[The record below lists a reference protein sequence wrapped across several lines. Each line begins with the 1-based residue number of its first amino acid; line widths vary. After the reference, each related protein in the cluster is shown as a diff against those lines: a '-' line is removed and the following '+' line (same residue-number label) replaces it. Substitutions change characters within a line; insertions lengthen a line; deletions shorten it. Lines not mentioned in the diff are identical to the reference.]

1 MPAGLNDAWCPS
13 PPPSVTDEPLPQ
25 TVQPPLPTITAD
37 QVRGELRKTVNAC
50 LKLSKRGEPLQH
62 GFNLSLQLGRVPV
75 LWKTLF
81 FHPSSQE
88 GPPQC
93 AEWLQ
98 ASCLDV
104 TYDDLG
110 MATQGLHSPRQ
121 GKQCWEDYV
130 LWFLQSLHHHPVP
143 PTERQADRDEK
154 GLTLGNLDVGL
165 PHRETTVCQAYRDC
179 SSETVVSSTGTPQG
193 TVSCLPFTLLTLS
206 EPCHM

>member
-130 LWFLQSLHHHPVP
+130 LWCHFLLRSLAHLA
-143 PTERQADRDEK
+143 RQAVGFAVCICTHPAPPKQACSEHCSACGTWRNNAHF
-154 GLTLGNLDVGL
+154 LSHYRQNVSLVWGNADNWKWK
-165 PHRETTVCQAYRDC
+165 A
-179 SSETVVSSTGTPQG
+179 
-193 TVSCLPFTLLTLS
+193 LS
-206 EPCHM
+206 